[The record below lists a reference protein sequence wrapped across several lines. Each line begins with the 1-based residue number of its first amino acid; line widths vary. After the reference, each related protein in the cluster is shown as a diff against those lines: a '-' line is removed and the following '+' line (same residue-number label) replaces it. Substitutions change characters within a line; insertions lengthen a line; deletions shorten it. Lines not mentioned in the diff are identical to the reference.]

1 MDKRILI
8 PTDFSKNALN
18 ATRYALDL
26 YAKLN
31 CEFYFLNVFRLDS
44 YTTNTL
50 LMPEPGSAEFEAA
63 KARSHEG
70 FVKLLEMLELHH
82 DNPKHSYHTISSF
95 NFLSEAI
102 KQTIAS
108 KDIDLVVMGT
118 QGATGAKGIIFGSNT
133 VNAMEKIRECPVMAI
148 PQDLRFSAPK
158 EIVFPTN
165 YKSTFKRKE
174 LNYLIEIAVMHQTSI
189 SVLHF
194 KKETSLDE
202 SQEVNKQLLD
212 DILKNID
219 HSFHT
224 LTDKDV
230 ARGITSFV
238 ESRKSDMIA
247 FINKKH
253 FLFNSIFSRPLV
265 KEIGYDAKIPILA
278 LNES

>member
-18 ATRYALDL
+18 ATRYSLDL

-31 CEFYFLNVFRLDS
+31 CEFYFLNIFRLDN
-44 YTTNTL
+44 YTTSTL
-50 LMPEPGSAEFEAA
+50 IMPEPGSAEYEAA
-63 KARSHEG
+63 KEASEVA
-70 FVKLLEMLELHH
+70 FAKLLDMLELHH

-108 KDIDLVVMGT
+108 KDIDLVIMGT

-133 VNAMEKIRECPVMAI
+133 VNAMETIRECPVMAI
-148 PQDLRFSAPK
+148 PDELRFSTPK

-165 YKSTFKRKE
+165 YKSTFSRKE
-174 LNYLIEIAVMHQTSI
+174 LNYLIEIAKMHNTAI
-189 SVLHF
+189 RVVHF
-194 KKETSLDE
+194 TKKTTLAED
-202 SQEVNKQLLD
+202 QEAHKKLLD
-212 DILKNID
+212 DILESVD

-230 ARGITSFV
+230 AQGITSFV
-238 ESRKSDMIA
+238 ESRNSDMIA

-265 KEIGYDAKIPILA
+265 KEIGYDATVPILA

>member
-31 CEFYFLNVFRLDS
+31 CEFYFLNVFRLS
-44 YTTNTL
+44 NYTTNTL
-50 LMPEPGSAEFEAA
+50 ILPEPGSAEYEAA
-63 KARSHEG
+63 KGASEED
-70 FVKLLEMLELHH
+70 FAKLLDMLELHH

-102 KQTIAS
+102 KHTIDS

-118 QGATGAKGIIFGSNT
+118 QGATGAKGVIFGSNT

-148 PQDLRFSAPK
+148 PDNLRFSTPK

-165 YKSTFKRKE
+165 YKSAFSRKE
-174 LNYLIEIAVMHQTSI
+174 LNYLIEIAMMHNTSI
-189 SVLHF
+189 RVVHF
-194 KKETSLDE
+194 TKKTTLDE
-202 SQEVNKQLLD
+202 DQENHKQLLD
-212 DILKNID
+212 DILKGVD

-224 LTDKDV
+224 LTDKDI
-230 ARGITSFV
+230 AQGITTFV
-238 ESRKSDMIA
+238 ESRNSDMIA

-265 KEIGYDAKIPILA
+265 KEIGYDATVPILA

>member
-1 MDKRILI
+1 MNKRILI

-18 ATRYALDL
+18 AIRYTLDL

-31 CEFYFLNVFRLDS
+31 CEFYFLNVFRLNNFTRNS
-44 YTTNTL
+44 L
-50 LMPEPGSAEFEAA
+50 ILPEPGSAPYEAA
-63 KARSHEG
+63 KGESEEG
-70 FVKLLEMLELHH
+70 FTKLLNMLALHH
-82 DNPKHSYHTISSF
+82 DNPKHSFHTISTF

-108 KDIDLVVMGT
+108 KDIDLLVMGT

-148 PQDLRFSAPK
+148 PEVARFSSPK

-165 YKSTFKRKE
+165 YKSAFKRKE
-174 LNYLIEIAVMHQTSI
+174 LNYLIEIAKMHNSAI
-189 SVLHF
+189 RLLHF
-194 KKETSLDE
+194 SQDSSLDE
-202 SQEVNKQLLD
+202 EQERNKQLLE
-212 DILKNID
+212 DILENVD

-224 LTDKDV
+224 LTDKKI
-230 ARGITSFV
+230 AQGITTFV

-265 KEIGYDAKIPILA
+265 KEIGYDARVPILA

>member
-18 ATRYALDL
+18 AARYALDL

-31 CEFYFLNVFRLDS
+31 CEFYFLNVFRLTN

-50 LMPEPGSAEFEAA
+50 ILPEPGSAEYEAA
-63 KARSHEG
+63 KGASEEA
-70 FVKLLEMLELHH
+70 FAKLLDMLELHH

-95 NFLSEAI
+95 NFLSEAM
-102 KQTIAS
+102 KQTIDN

-133 VNAMEKIRECPVMAI
+133 VNAMEKIRECPVLAV
-148 PQDLRFSAPK
+148 PDELRFSIPK
-158 EIVFPTN
+158 EIIFPTN
-165 YKSTFKRKE
+165 YKSSFSRKE
-174 LNYLIEIAVMHQTSI
+174 LNYLIEIAKMHNTAI
-189 SVLHF
+189 RVVYF
-194 KKETSLDE
+194 TKKTTLTED
-202 SQEVNKQLLD
+202 QEKHKQLLD
-212 DILKNID
+212 DILQGVD

-230 ARGITSFV
+230 AQGITSFV
-238 ESRKSDMIA
+238 QSRNSDMIA

-265 KEIGYDAKIPILA
+265 KEIGYDATVPILA